1 MLKQYEEILTDFD
14 AEEESLAYFEPNS
27 AAEINNSPVF
37 TATPFIFYNVVFRH
51 RC

>member
-1 MLKQYEEILTDFD
+1 MLKQYEEILTVFD

-27 AAEINNSPVF
+27 TAEISNSPLL
-37 TATPFIFYNVVFRH
+37 TATPFIFYNVVLRH